1 MKRLI
6 ILTALLIPLMAAAQ
20 SANFTMTGKI
30 GNSTTPARIYI
41 DYMDNGTGHE
51 DSTDLVDGVFK
62 FSGRISGNAYA
73 RMALAHKGDGKNRA
87 VYTGDVIYFYFGKET
102 IQITSK
108 DSLGNAVFSG
118 SKVYDDH
125 IAYNKAIGGSIMELT
140 KAVNAEFNSGTAED
154 KKDPEFTKAVNDR
167 YMLKIKNKN
176 DKQLLF
182 AEQHP
187 QSFFA
192 LVALSE
198 TQGNKDNEAKIASL
212 YSQIR
217 PDLQA
222 TDMGKELAQR
232 IRSKSITAL
241 GAEAPGFTLNDVNG
255 KPVSLSDLKGKLVLI
270 EFWASWCAPCRAE
283 NPNLVKQYKLY
294 KEKGFEVIAVSLD
307 SDKAK
312 WVDAIAKDGL
322 PWLHVSD
329 LKGWNNAVGRLYGVR
344 GVPASFLV
352 SKEGK
357 IIANDLRG
365 ETLNTRLAEIYK

>member
-1 MKRLI
+1 
-6 ILTALLIPLMAAAQ
+6 
-20 SANFTMTGKI
+20 
-30 GNSTTPARIYI
+30 
-41 DYMDNGTGHE
+41 
-51 DSTDLVDGVFK
+51 
-62 FSGRISGNAYA
+62 
-73 RMALAHKGDGKNRA
+73 
-87 VYTGDVIYFYFGKET
+87 
-102 IQITSK
+102 
-108 DSLGNAVFSG
+108 
-118 SKVYDDH
+118 
-125 IAYNKAIGGSIMELT
+125 MELT